1 VSDAALRLAAEPLP
15 GGREGRRRSI
25 NLAIGMAASAL
36 LVGVALLSLVWTP
49 YPPRAID
56 IVHRLAHP
64 SLAHPLGTDAFGRDE
79 LSMLMAG
86 ARNSIV
92 VAVVAVAV
100 GAGFGVPLGLI
111 AAARRGWIDDLVM
124 RFTDLAFAFPALLTA
139 VIITAIAGP
148 GAVNAMLAIGIFNVP
163 VFARLTRGAALPLW
177 KREFVL
183 AARAAGRGDAAISL
197 DHILPNVA
205 AVLIV
210 QATIQFALAIVAEA
224 GLSYVGLGSLPSEPS
239 WGKMLND
246 AQTYIYAAP
255 LLAVFPGLAIT
266 VSVLGLNLFGDGLR
280 DVLDPRVRRERG

>member
-1 VSDAALRLAAEPLP
+1 MSDAPLQLLAARRPS
-15 GGREGRRRSI
+15 GRYSQRRSI
-25 NLAIGMAASAL
+25 SLAVGIGVSTL

-49 YPPRAID
+49 YPPRGID

-79 LSMLMAG
+79 LSMIMAG

-111 AAARRGWIDDLVM
+111 AAARPGWIDDLVM

-183 AARAAGRGDAAISL
+183 AARAAARSDAAISI

-239 WGKMLND
+239 WGKMLNE
-246 AQTYIYAAP
+246 AQTYIYTAP

-266 VSVLGLNLFGDGLR
+266 VSVLGLNLLGDGLR
-280 DVLDPRVRRERG
+280 DMLDPRVRRGRG

>member
-1 VSDAALRLAAEPLP
+1 MSDTPSRLLAARRPS
-15 GGREGRRRSI
+15 GRYSQRRSI
-25 NLAIGMAASAL
+25 SLAVGIGVSTL

-49 YPPRAID
+49 YPPRGID

-64 SLAHPLGTDAFGRDE
+64 SLRHLLGTDAFGRDE
-79 LSMLMAG
+79 LSMIMAG

-111 AAARRGWIDDLVM
+111 AAARPGWIDDLVM

-183 AARAAGRGDAAISL
+183 AARAAARSDAAISI

-239 WGKMLND
+239 WGKMLNE

-266 VSVLGLNLFGDGLR
+266 ASVLGLNLLGDGLR
-280 DVLDPRVRRERG
+280 DVLDPRVRRGRG